1 MRNAWVILFF
11 SLDNRPPMMTLY
23 LRLII
28 FCALYSLLTNS
39 VRYVMYAQA
48 CANVNCEL
56 YTHMMSRYFVHTV
69 SFCVEVSVVFIYTL
83 DDILT
88 SQIATYITV

>member
-1 MRNAWVILFF
+1 
-11 SLDNRPPMMTLY
+11 MMTLY